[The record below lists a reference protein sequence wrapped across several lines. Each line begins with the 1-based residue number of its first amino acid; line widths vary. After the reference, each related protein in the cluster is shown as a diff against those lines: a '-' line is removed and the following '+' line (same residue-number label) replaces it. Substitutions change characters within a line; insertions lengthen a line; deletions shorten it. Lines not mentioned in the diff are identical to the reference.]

1 MKSNNNCKELSKI
14 RLKTGY
20 ASVFINSFKA
30 KPVILFCLMLII
42 ICWHCPLAFA
52 EEFTLPKIDSGK
64 VVLTWTELKLLLEEL
79 EDLKQAREKDKQDK
93 KKKKEIPPAEYSV
106 AEAEYNGTVKGET
119 ARFESDFSVHVLKDG
134 WVNIPFFPNDV
145 GIESVHIDIAD
156 PSVRQSSEDS
166 EQAAGNKSRQTPQF
180 VRNTKGYSLIARGPG
195 FFTIRAVFHIPVQT
209 ENLVNTISF
218 VPPRSVI
225 NRMSV
230 QIPEKGVRLIQT
242 TPPGSITQKEN
253 SVAFQTILSE
263 RDTLKLSWRIE
274 KDAGIV
280 RKKQAVFHSLASIGK
295 SSVSV
300 LGRIKLKHVASL
312 DQVGFYLPLNVEI
325 VNLTSPGI
333 DKWHVEQTEEFQV
346 VKIAGQPD
354 PHSSVEISLSY
365 RVRLPEL
372 PAKIDI
378 PITEIRE
385 IDTLE
390 GYLGVE
396 ILGNLEVT
404 SENVRH
410 GMQIPAKNLP
420 KALWNEGSS
429 PLLHGY
435 EFHANGFVPS
445 LNIKSYR
452 EIRTVVANVDTVDCV
467 THRTLEGK
475 SVTRIQYF
483 IRNNDRQFLAL
494 TLPEKSRIWQ
504 AFLDGK
510 PVKPAQKET
519 GEILIPMKKS
529 ASLGEELRS
538 FLIEIGYITDVSKL
552 SLKGDII
559 NHLPGID
566 IPINY
571 LKWRLYL
578 PEYYGYTK
586 FEGPLK
592 QVTQFSNP
600 AKGANPLIDIP
611 TQGQQFFFEKFLIVD
626 EVPYIKGKYGQFL
639 GNDIFLS
646 VQPGEMQSGYQ
657 RDNTSKE
664 VMQQVIP
671 NFY

>member
-1 MKSNNNCKELSKI
+1 MKSDKKHKI
-14 RLKTGY
+14 LLG
-20 ASVFINSFKA
+20 
-30 KPVILFCLMLII
+30 LMLIMT
-42 ICWHCPLAFA
+42 CWHYNLASA
-52 EEFTLPKIDSGK
+52 EEFTLPEIESGK
-64 VVLTWTELKLLLEEL
+64 VVLSWTELKLLLEEM
-79 EDLKQAREKDKQDK
+79 EELKQAKEKDKLGREK
-93 KKKKEIPPAEYSV
+93 KQEVPPAEYSV
-106 AEAEYNGTVKGET
+106 AEAEYNGTIKGET

-145 GIESVHIDIAD
+145 AIERVHADIST
-156 PSVRQSSEDS
+156 PSVKQVSEDS
-166 EQAAGNKSRQTPQF
+166 EQTSRTSNNSKQTAQF
-180 VRNTKGYSLIARGPG
+180 VRDTDGYSLIARGPG
-195 FFTIRAVFHIPVQT
+195 FFKIQAIFHIPVQIK
-209 ENLVNTISF
+209 NLVNTISF
-218 VPPRSVI
+218 LPPRSVI
-225 NRMSV
+225 NRVAV
-230 QIPEKGVRLIQT
+230 QIPGKGIRLIHT
-242 TPPGSITQKEN
+242 MPPGKVTQKEKT
-253 SVAFQTILSE
+253 VTFQTVLSE
-263 RDTLKLSWRIE
+263 QDTLKLSWRIE
-274 KDAGIV
+274 KDAGII
-280 RKKQAVFHSLASIGK
+280 RKKQAVLHLLASVDK
-295 SSVSV
+295 SAVSV
-300 LGRIKLKHVASL
+300 LSRIVLKHVTSL

-325 VNLTSPGI
+325 INLTSPNI
-333 DKWHVEQTEEFQV
+333 DKWHVEQAEKYQV
-346 VKIAGQPD
+346 VKIAGQAD
-354 PHSSVEISLSY
+354 PHSKVGISLSY
-365 RVRLPEL
+365 RIRLPDL

-404 SENVRH
+404 SESVKN
-410 GMQIPAKNLP
+410 GMHVPGKNLP
-420 KALWNEGSS
+420 KALWNKGSG

-435 EFHANGFVPS
+435 EFHVSGFIPT
-445 LNIKSYR
+445 LNIKSYH

-519 GEILIPMKKS
+519 GDILIPMKKS

-566 IPINY
+566 IPVNY
-571 LKWRLYL
+571 LRWRLYL

-592 QVTQFSNP
+592 QVSQFSNP
-600 AKGANPLIDIP
+600 GKGANPLINIP

-646 VQPGEMQSGYQ
+646 IQPGQVQPKYKYDKAPKEML
-657 RDNTSKE
+657 R
-664 VMQQVIP
+664 QQVIP